1 MKISETS
8 EDSAQTQLSIGSV
21 CWMEVPGDVR
31 FAVLNKGDRVATVRA
46 YDVELAEVGFLKW
59 LISTDQD
66 AIDFPDKY
74 VTVSTDEDGMVT
86 WVEVKPAWQ
95 RKKVA
100 TTMWELAH
108 QVAAEQGWH
117 SPHHT
122 ADRTLEGDAWAQ
134 AVGGELPDLKL
145 IQRQDQ
151 DDGEDHSQDT

>member
-1 MKISETS
+1 MEHPAGFAAG
-8 EDSAQTQLSIGSV
+8 ESAIEVGSLY
-21 CWMEVPGDVR
+21 WRQSTDGGPIDDVG
-31 FAVLNKGDRVATVRA
+31 FAVLNKHDRVAMVRA
-46 YDVELAEVGFLKW
+46 YDNELVEVGYLKW
-59 LISTDQD
+59 M
-66 AIDFPDKY
+66 
-74 VTVSTDEDGMVT
+74 VSTDEDGMIT

-100 TTMWELAH
+100 TVMWELAH

-122 ADRTLEGDAWAQ
+122 ADRTLEGNAWAQ